1 MTAENTKE
9 ISKIFDNIVTTL
21 KKNHIDNPVIVA
33 NRIIS
38 YASGKKNFNFISETD
53 LNIDKINSIVEKRLE
68 GKPLA
73 KIINQKGFWNDDFL
87 PALEESI

>member
-9 ISKIFDNIVTTL
+9 ISKIFDNIVTIL
-21 KKNHIDNPVIVA
+21 KKNHIDNPENESKI
-33 NRIIS
+33 IIS

-68 GKPLA
+68 GKP
-73 KIINQKGFWNDDFL
+73 F
-87 PALEESI
+87 